1 MITSSLYL
9 EQCFLTMFPWQPTCH
24 SRAVTV
30 CDAITL
36 VAALAMTLIA
46 ERRVEARCPWVT
58 PRQTQ
63 ATFIHIWTAGI
74 SPAGRK
80 SHRQP
85 QALSHP
91 QGAVPPT
98 QGSGEVPL

>member
-1 MITSSLYL
+1 M
-9 EQCFLTMFPWQPTCH
+9 
-24 SRAVTV
+24 

-46 ERRVEARCPWVT
+46 ERRVQAGCPWVT
-58 PRQTQ
+58 PRQAQ

-74 SPAGRK
+74 SPAGRE

-91 QGAVPPT
+91 EGAVPPT
-98 QGSGEVPL
+98 QGSREVPLEAPVEEEIKIYLTIEK